1 MAPTFFPKPVIMR
14 WLKAPQFTHSWGGR
28 TRYSVT
34 LPPQNTLQLLS
45 FFDCILLCTTVC
57 TRSCVLSYCC
67 VFQAGKTQSVI
78 SCELRGGFTLPLRP
92 VEPVLWNKKSFRW
105 RAILVLLRTLLAS
118 IAAAVEITCC
128 SSLLCCCC
136 SVSLLWM
143 MTLLQGGGGGFT
155 VEGGQ
160 TGGKRHADPASF
172 SFSLH
177 LFFFISSPNC
187 SSFFS
192 NNIFRFSLQIVTL
205 SLPMLTLS
213 ILYISPASLHPALL

>member
-1 MAPTFFPKPVIMR
+1 MCN
-14 WLKAPQFTHSWGGR
+14 QG
-28 TRYSVT
+28 TR
-34 LPPQNTLQLLS
+34 
-45 FFDCILLCTTVC
+45 
-57 TRSCVLSYCC
+57 R
-67 VFQAGKTQSVI
+67 
-78 SCELRGGFTLPLRP
+78 
-92 VEPVLWNKKSFRW
+92 
-105 RAILVLLRTLLAS
+105 
-118 IAAAVEITCC
+118 ITCC

-177 LFFFISSPNC
+177 PFFFISSPNC

-192 NNIFRFSLQIVTL
+192 DNIFHFGSSFSVQIVTL
-205 SLPMLTLS
+205 SLPVFSFS
-213 ILYISPASLHPALL
+213 ILYIFLLPPPTPPSSNATSINSFIISRLQSLGRRDGFLENWRHFEPLCKAHFQPLLL

>member
-34 LPPQNTLQLLS
+34 LPPQNTRQLLS
-45 FFDCILLCTTVC
+45 FFDCMLLCTTVC

-92 VEPVLWNKKSFRW
+92 VEPVPWNKKSFRW

-118 IAAAVEITCC
+118 IAVTVEITCC
-128 SSLLCCCC
+128 LLFFSTLLLFLCLSSLDDD
-136 SVSLLWM
+136 SVARWA
-143 MTLLQGGGGGFT
+143 GG
-155 VEGGQ
+155 
-160 TGGKRHADPASF
+160 
-172 SFSLH
+172 LH
-177 LFFFISSPNC
+177 SRGRTNRRETPRWSCFLFFFSPSLLFIALPNY

-192 NNIFRFSLQIVTL
+192 NNIFRFGSSFSV
-205 SLPMLTLS
+205 
-213 ILYISPASLHPALL
+213 